1 MRHSGNFRIKRFLYN
16 LSQSILFNDHHLIYV
31 SLYEEST
38 LRKLSTL
45 ALALSTT
52 GVTSFALAHGGHG
65 VTPPA
70 GIAHYLIESLHLVPA
85 LVPLAVLAIAIRVV
99 WPRVR

>member
-1 MRHSGNFRIKRFLYN
+1 M
-16 LSQSILFNDHHLIYV
+16 IYG

-38 LRKLSTL
+38 MRKLATL

-52 GVTSFALAHGGHG
+52 GFTSFALAHGGHG

-70 GIAHYLIESLHLVPA
+70 GIAHYLIESLHVVPA
-85 LVPLAVLAIAIRVV
+85 LVTLAVLAIAIRVV
-99 WPRVR
+99 WSRVR